1 MLCVLDREHILL
13 YWARITWQLLL
24 EKGAKDLV
32 LYTMECILC
41 QNPKP

>member
-13 YWARITWQLLL
+13 YGAWITWQLLL

-32 LYTMECILC
+32 LYTI
-41 QNPKP
+41 QWNVFST